1 VLANVSTSTGTVAD
15 PALSA
20 TGGALVST
28 SDLLGG
34 VTDTLPGPLGT
45 TGTMAATALGDVGTT
60 VAGIGTST
68 STGAGGLAGAPVVGS
83 VVGSVV
89 DGGDAVLNPLASV
102 SVVNTQLLGS
112 TSPGSSPLLDAS
124 VLSGTSAT
132 AGAVNVNALTNH
144 QLVAVALPTGTSAG
158 SPVGSVLQPVG
169 AVTSPIA
176 SATGGA
182 VSIGSSGAVVPVS
195 TGGGAV
201 GGVVGGTTSAVG
213 TTATRTVGTVG
224 GVLAPVTSGVLKVLG
239 R

>member
-1 VLANVSTSTGTVAD
+1 VLANVSTATGTVAD

-34 VTDTLPGPLGT
+34 VTGTLPGPLGT

-68 STGAGGLAGAPVVGS
+68 GAGGLPGAPVVGS

-132 AGAVNVNALTNH
+132 AGAINVNALTNH